1 MIQQQYGIQTDVA
14 GAESL
19 PTESQ
24 SEVISMVAHELKN
37 PLVSIRGYSE
47 LLLSGAV
54 GDLNTQQSDFLK
66 TILNNVDRMTELIS
80 DLLDAARLDSGR
92 EKMHLSPI
100 QADHVIQQ
108 VVTTLLP
115 QLEEKGLL
123 LCTDL
128 AAGMPPVQADE
139 NRLNQILTNLLS
151 NAAKYTLPG
160 GKITITT
167 RIDGHEAIFSVQDS
181 GIGIKPSDQ
190 QRIFQRYFRT
200 DDAQSRDIPGTGLGL
215 YICKVLVELHGG
227 RIWFESEYG
236 LGTTFLFTLPI

>member
-1 MIQQQYGIQTDVA
+1 
-14 GAESL
+14 
-19 PTESQ
+19 
-24 SEVISMVAHELKN
+24 MVAHELKN

-54 GDLNTQQSDFLK
+54 GDLNTQQSEFLK

-80 DLLDAARLDSGR
+80 DLLDAAKLDSGH
-92 EKMHLSPI
+92 EKIHLSPI
-100 QADHVIQQ
+100 QAEHVIQQ
-108 VVTTLLP
+108 VVATLLP

-128 AAGMPPVQADE
+128 STGLPPVQADE
-139 NRLNQILTNLLS
+139 SRLTQILTNLLS

-160 GKITITT
+160 GKITINA
-167 RIDGHEAIFSVQDS
+167 RANREEMIFSVQDT

-215 YICKVLVELHGG
+215 YICKILVELHGG
-227 RIWFESEYG
+227 RIWFESDYG
-236 LGTTFLFTLPI
+236 KGTTFFFTLQI

>member
-1 MIQQQYGIQTDVA
+1 MVTRSKQPAPVETTQNEPQA
-14 GAESL
+14 
-19 PTESQ
+19 
-24 SEVISMVAHELKN
+24 EVISLVAHELKN

-54 GDLNTQQSDFLK
+54 GEINKQQADFLK
-66 TILNNVDRMTELIS
+66 TILNNADRMAELIS

-92 EKMHLSPI
+92 EKI
-100 QADHVIQQ
+100 QLGSVQSAKVIQQ

-128 AAGMPPVQADE
+128 EFDLPLVQADE
-139 NRLNQILTNLLS
+139 NRLIQIFTNLLS

-160 GKITITT
+160 GKIVITAHPDEKE
-167 RIDGHEAIFSVQDS
+167 IVFAVQDS
-181 GIGIKPSDQ
+181 GIGIKSSDQ
-190 QRIFQRYFRT
+190 KKIFQRYFRT

-215 YICKVLVELHGG
+215 YICKILIELHGG
-227 RIWFESEYG
+227 RIWFESEYNK
-236 LGTTFLFTLPI
+236 GTTFLFTLNRSFP